1 MTDGGTACKISL
13 FRAIC
18 KRKTARST
26 PNTVYCEFES
36 ILPCRSRRH
45 LSAILQSIDDHVRHD
60 HFSSAAR
67 NANIRATAF
76 LSQCGRTVVY
86 VIRRLAYSKKSQYS
100 RLARLQFQILGLC
113 CKAFWKKGICF
124 AISLILSAV
133 TCTVL
138 FLLIR

>member
-1 MTDGGTACKISL
+1 MVALLVK
-13 FRAIC
+13 FRYFEPFVKGKLPGSPRIPFAVNLN
-18 KRKTARST
+18 
-26 PNTVYCEFES
+26 PYC
-36 ILPCRSRRH
+36 LAGLGRH